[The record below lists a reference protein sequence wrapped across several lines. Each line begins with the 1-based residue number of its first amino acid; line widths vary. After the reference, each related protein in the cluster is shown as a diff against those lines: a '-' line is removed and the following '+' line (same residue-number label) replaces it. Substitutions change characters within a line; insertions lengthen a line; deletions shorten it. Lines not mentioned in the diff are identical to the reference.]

1 MKFIAS
7 FILALSLL
15 TSSVFA
21 SNLEQREAAKKQL
34 TTIHNSISKMSSEE
48 YSSMMGK
55 LAKEAADHGMSAEA
69 KIFSDLQ
76 KDPASQFEISG
87 QLLEKLDSAS
97 ENGIFFIVYL
107 MYPQTWC
114 MVGDITCG
122 FGVAFLSILTLEGEQ
137 AAEF

>member
-7 FILALSLL
+7 FILAITLLS
-15 TSSVFA
+15 TSAFA

-34 TTIHNSISKMSSEE
+34 TKIHNSISKMSSEE
-48 YSSMMGK
+48 YTDMMGK
-55 LAKEAADHGMSAEA
+55 LASAAADHGMLAEA
-69 KIFSDLQ
+69 KLFEDLK

-87 QLLEKLDSAS
+87 QLLEKLDNAS
-97 ENGIFFIVYL
+97 ENGIFFIIYML
-107 MYPQTWC
+107 YPQGWC
-114 MVGDITCG
+114 YVGDITCG